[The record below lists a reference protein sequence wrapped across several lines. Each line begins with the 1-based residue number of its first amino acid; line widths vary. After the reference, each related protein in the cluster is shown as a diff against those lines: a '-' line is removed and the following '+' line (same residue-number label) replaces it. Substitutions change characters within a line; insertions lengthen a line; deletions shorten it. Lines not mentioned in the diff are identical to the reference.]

1 MSVAWRCRAIADRVA
16 SVSEPLAVSLHHLCE
31 VPWWRREAA
40 ALIHEEFW
48 LTVPGASEDSMF
60 ERLAQAAGSDRV
72 PLCLL
77 ALHEGQLAGV
87 VNLVDNDD
95 EEHADWRPWLAGM
108 VVAERF
114 RGRGVG
120 SALVRGLLTECWK
133 LGFER
138 VYFGTDGPGFYTRLG
153 AVPQLQPQPRFWF
166 MRFERPAPP

>member
-1 MSVAWRCRAIADRVA
+1 MERLS
-16 SVSEPLAVSLHHLCE
+16 VSLHHLCE
-31 VPWWRREAA
+31 VPQWRRDIA

-48 LTVPGASEDSMF
+48 LTVPGASEDGMF
-60 ERLAQAAGSDRV
+60 QRLSEAVHPDRM

-77 ALHEGQLAGV
+77 ALHEGELAGV

-120 SALVRGLLTECWK
+120 SALVQGLLAEAWK
-133 LGFER
+133 LGFQR

-153 AVPQLQPQPRFWF
+153 AVDVLQARPGFWF
-166 MRFERPAPP
+166 MRFDKAPPA

>member
-1 MSVAWRCRAIADRVA
+1 MADA
-16 SVSEPLAVSLHHLCE
+16 QEEAGTLTTAQPLSLHHLSE
-31 VPWWRREAA
+31 APHWRREAA

-48 LTVPGASEDSMF
+48 LTVPGASEDRLF
-60 ERLAQAAGSDRV
+60 ERLGQAAHPDRL

-77 ALHEGQLAGV
+77 ALQDGTLAGV

-95 EEHADWRPWLAGM
+95 ESHPDWHPWLAGM

-120 SALVRGLLTECWK
+120 SALVRLLLQEAWK

-138 VYFGTDGPGFYTRLG
+138 VHFGTDGPGFYTRLG
-153 AVPQLQPQPRFWF
+153 AVHHLQQRPGFWF
-166 MRFERPAPP
+166 MRFERPGRPAA